1 MCIVDVKAGSW
12 VLSSFRSLKS
22 HDYFDSG
29 LTKYTAIS
37 TGYLMRYT
45 KETTSAM
52 DKGET
57 MCILTTFSNKEPR
70 PRTLA
75 VIS

>member
-1 MCIVDVKAGSW
+1 MADLGSDLINDTAVD
-12 VLSSFRSLKS
+12 
-22 HDYFDSG
+22 
-29 LTKYTAIS
+29 